1 MILEPQGHG
10 FHAYMKKHDLGNSIH
25 EKVAL
30 AGRISNDFKIV
41 RAQRA

>member
-1 MILEPQGHG
+1 MILEPQGRG
-10 FHAYMKKHDLGNSIH
+10 FHAYMKKHDLGNPIH

-30 AGRISNDFKIV
+30 AGRISNDLRIV